1 MKSSN
6 PPVSKTSK
14 PSLITPE
21 HAIYLLGNKLS
32 MLENKFNKTTN
43 VLETKLGNHEKAA
56 EILRNENIKKPGTKI
71 AKATTSAVIAAD
83 GDNSGHDEHGVAVGT
98 KKNKP
103 QDGTIPISSE
113 KGIKT
118 KKAPGTRKKRKEI
131 SQSASKSL
139 SIVMSA

>member
-43 VLETKLGNHEKAA
+43 VLETKLGNHEAYVT
-56 EILRNENIKKPGTKI
+56 ENLPDLECFNTAFSDINKRLLELENLNDR
-71 AKATTSAVIAAD
+71 IAALEATAGVKPASNKKKSTLKLNELTD
-83 GDNSGHDEHGVAVGT
+83 ATPPPSFASGPG
-98 KKNKP
+98 
-103 QDGTIPISSE
+103 ISFS
-113 KGIKT
+113 
-118 KKAPGTRKKRKEI
+118 
-131 SQSASKSL
+131 
-139 SIVMSA
+139 